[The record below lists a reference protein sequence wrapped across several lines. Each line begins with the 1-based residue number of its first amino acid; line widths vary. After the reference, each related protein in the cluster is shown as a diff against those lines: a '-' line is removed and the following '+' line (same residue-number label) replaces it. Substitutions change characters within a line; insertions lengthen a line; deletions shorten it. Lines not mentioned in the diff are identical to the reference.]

1 MSRASSLAQEEE
13 ANMFEVNGT
22 YANRKGAYTVLAID
36 PPKMTVRYDDGT
48 TAELNMEIQARIW
61 DNIQS
66 EQEARRASRA
76 ARERRENGVS
86 HYVKSLSMEVE
97 EDLTLPGWRERVTV
111 VEESGPA
118 LRPGDRIIYYAVEDK
133 VFFAVATV
141 TGELMD
147 TVPKG
152 FFYSEEEA
160 RTLRFY
166 PIDLDEHAN
175 DIRNAVKLDAI
186 DLESEPQFRSLLQ
199 KPGVY
204 INVSEDDFELLA
216 ELLTEVTEEEITD
229 YEDEEEEEE
238 EEYDE

>member
-1 MSRASSLAQEEE
+1 MSRASSLALEDE
-13 ANMFEVNGT
+13 ADMFEVNGT
-22 YANRKGAYTVLAID
+22 YANRKGAYVVLAVD
-36 PPKMTVRYDDGT
+36 PPKMTVRYEDGT
-48 TAELNMEIQARIW
+48 TAELNMAIQARIW

-76 ARERRENGVS
+76 ARERRENGVN
-86 HYVKSLSMEVE
+86 HYIKSLSMEAE
-97 EDLTLPGWRERVTV
+97 EDLTLPGWRERITV
-111 VEESGPA
+111 VEASGPA
-118 LRPGDRIIYYAVEDK
+118 LRPGDRIIYFAVEDK

-141 TGELMD
+141 TGEVMD
-147 TVPKG
+147 SVPKG

-160 RTLRFY
+160 KTLRFY

-175 DIRNAVKLDAI
+175 DIRNAVKLDAV
-186 DLESEPQFRSLLQ
+186 DLESEPQFGALLQ

-216 ELLTEVTEEEITD
+216 ELLTEVTEEEVTD

-238 EEYDE
+238 EEFDE